1 MAELAALVSA
11 ITELP
16 IRQDLGIT
24 GSMNQMGEIQPI
36 GGVNAKIEGFFAAC
50 QLKGFTG
57 TQGVIIPQQNVR
69 HLMLRTEI
77 LQAVEQGLFRI
88 YAVNHA
94 EQALELLLGEPMGVA
109 NGKGKYP
116 KDSIIDRVLA
126 QLKLWHKID
135 KGDKPKKSKK
145 HKKNKK
151 TEPNKDEKGDEV

>member
-1 MAELAALVSA
+1 
-11 ITELP
+11 
-16 IRQDLGIT
+16 
-24 GSMNQMGEIQPI
+24 MNQMGEIQPI
-36 GGVNAKIEGFFAAC
+36 GGVNAKIEGYFAAC

-109 NGKGKYP
+109 NNKGKYP
-116 KDSIIDRVLA
+116 KNSILIVSSRSSNFGIRLIKVISQRKIKSTKKLKKQSRTKTITVL
-126 QLKLWHKID
+126 
-135 KGDKPKKSKK
+135 KSK
-145 HKKNKK
+145 
-151 TEPNKDEKGDEV
+151 